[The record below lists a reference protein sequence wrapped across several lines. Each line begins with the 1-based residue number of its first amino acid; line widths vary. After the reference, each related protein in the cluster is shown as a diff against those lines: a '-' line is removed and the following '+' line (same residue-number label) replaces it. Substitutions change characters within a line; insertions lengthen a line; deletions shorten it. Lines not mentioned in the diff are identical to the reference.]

1 MVVDREGASP
11 LLIEIKTETSAA
23 DLYTGIG
30 QLYLYRRFFPR
41 LKDHSPVLLVPDG
54 LQQEL
59 KSAIE
64 DCGVVIHSYHF
75 VTDDNDG
82 CAVFSREFRDLCGIR
97 EDT

>member
-1 MVVDREGASP
+1 MVIDREGAPP
-11 LLIEIKTETSAA
+11 LLIELKTETSAA

-30 QLYLYRRFFPR
+30 QLYLYRRLFPR

-64 DCGVVIHSYHF
+64 DCGVIIHGYHF
-75 VTDDNDG
+75 VADDNDG
-82 CAVFSREFRDLCGIR
+82 HAVFSREFLNLCGIR